1 MNSTSPP
8 PTPLGE
14 IDGTHNNQRNII
26 NNNQQSWKEK
36 SIVTENNWLICWHVA
51 MSLSLT

>member
-1 MNSTSPP
+1 MNSTFPP

-36 SIVTENNWLICWHVA
+36 SIVTENN
-51 MSLSLT
+51 